1 MSLLYL
7 IHVLIICSGYGYT
20 PLMLATSKGYVQIM
34 MILLQHPAIK
44 LNGKDNKGKLMML
57 IELMKV

>member
-7 IHVLIICSGYGYT
+7 IHVIIICSGYSYT
-20 PLMLATSKGYVQIM
+20 PLILATSEGYVQIM
-34 MILLQHPAIK
+34 KILLQHPAIK
-44 LNGKDNKGKLMML
+44 VNEEDDKGKLMML